1 MIVAM
6 AANRVIGLDNRMPW
20 HLPADLRHFKETTM
34 GCPVIMG
41 RKTFES
47 ILASLGKP
55 LPGRRNIVITR
66 NPTFSHPGAIMATTP
81 ELALAAALQPASPE
95 EAHPPSV
102 FGPAPGENPDDVF
115 VIGGA
120 EIYRAMLPLARR
132 IVVTEIRQTFAGD
145 AFFPALDPNLWREV
159 ARRPQPKSGTPEV
172 DFDFVEF
179 LLN

>member
-1 MIVAM
+1 
-6 AANRVIGLDNRMPW
+6 
-20 HLPADLRHFKETTM
+20 M

-81 ELALAAALQPASPE
+81 ELALEAAQRPASPE

-102 FGPAPGENPDDVF
+102 FGQAPGENPDDVF

-120 EIYRAMLPLARR
+120 EIYPAMLPLARR
-132 IVVTEIRQTFAGD
+132 IVLTEIRQTFAGD
-145 AFFPALDPNLWREV
+145 AFFPALNPNLWREV
-159 ARRPQPKSGTPEV
+159 SRRPQPKSGTPEV

-179 LLN
+179 SLN